1 MILNNDWRTPGR
13 SRLLFGT
20 GGAFSMA
27 TMILSGHYDPAY
39 PPATQFLIDMA
50 RPKTLIRLTRKL
62 NCNWLI
68 ATAGHGFPPED
79 ERLQEEWL
87 AEVVEEAHRHGIAVL
102 PYISLTNIYR
112 DRFERLHP
120 ECKTWY
126 AQDIHGNE
134 VPYAAGKYIPGRR
147 PPRLMACLSSEG
159 WWQYLCSKMDRVADT
174 GVDGLYYDNIFS
186 TCFCPRCQKAYAD
199 FTEQKIGQRL
209 VFQQMHTFDRGSY
222 MSGGI
227 EVIAKQEQSS
237 DAALLEE
244 QFRLG
249 QIVDLLTRLK
259 QRFFERTGKSIMV
272 CNAHNR
278 PMLNDVTEIILTEDG
293 SEPGVLWAAD
303 FPSFQRRNKGFPGLG
318 EQLPEGQPFR
328 LVTNAGLYK
337 YMAADGGYDKLWTNF
352 QHPLRYLG
360 DPAEP
365 MKPKSWQRSIA
376 EAHAFGGD
384 YLIVN
389 THFFLPALEEPAIM
403 DAVVRYH
410 RFLARYRDL
419 WDAIYPVAD
428 TLVPAWSIGVQE
440 RALSELALE
449 NYPFEVVPALQVNE
463 ETLSRIKTILFLEE
477 AAVKQVD
484 KGLLTRFT
492 QRGGNVLLLGLDGA
506 LLSDLPDTGVTL
518 ISEISAEKLVQDPS
532 AAALLKRELIRL
544 NGQPQWEVSGKRGV
558 VCNLA
563 RNGTGD
569 RMVLYAVNLWDEPVH
584 NIQVTVRGC
593 PSATPRVTA
602 YSPDGRVRFRR
613 LRATVDQDGT
623 VTFTIPQVAI
633 YTAVEIAGGRS
644 SEPDH
649 V

>member
-1 MILNNDWRTPGR
+1 MILNNDWCTPGR

-39 PPATQFLIDMA
+39 PPATEFLIDMA

-87 AEVVEEAHRHGIAVL
+87 AEVVQEAHKHGIAVL

-120 ECKTWY
+120 ECKEWY
-126 AQDIHGNE
+126 AQDINGNE

-159 WWQYLCSKMDRVADT
+159 WWQYLCGKMDRVADT

-186 TCFCPRCQKAYAD
+186 VCFCPRCQEAYAN
-199 FTEQKIGQRL
+199 FTEQKIGKRL

-227 EVIAKQEQSS
+227 EVVAKQELST
-237 DAALLEE
+237 DVALLEE

-249 QIVDLLTRLK
+249 QIVDRLTRLK
-259 QRFFERTGKSIMV
+259 QRFYERTGKSIMV

-278 PMLNDVTEIILTEDG
+278 PLLNDVTDIILTEDG
-293 SEPGVLWAAD
+293 SEPGVLWADD
-303 FPSFQRRNKGFPGLG
+303 FPSFQKRNKGFPGLG

-337 YMAADGGYDKLWTNF
+337 YMAADGSYDKPWTNF

-365 MKPKSWQRSIA
+365 MKPTSWQRSIA

-389 THFFLPALEEPAIM
+389 THFFLPALEQPAIV
-403 DAVVRYH
+403 DAVVQYH
-410 RFLARYRDL
+410 RFLAKYRKL
-419 WDAIYPVAD
+419 WDAIYPVSD
-428 TLVPAWSIGVQE
+428 TLVPAWSIGAQE

-463 ETLSRIKTILFLEE
+463 ERLSRIKTILFLEE

-484 KGLLTRFT
+484 KTVLARFT
-492 QRGGNVLLLGLDGA
+492 QRGGNVLLLGLDDA
-506 LLSDLPDTGVTL
+506 LLRELPDAGVTL
-518 ISEISAEKLVQDPS
+518 ISEISVEKLVQDPKV
-532 AAALLKRELIRL
+532 AMLLKCELIRL
-544 NGQPQWEVSGKRGV
+544 NGKPQWEVSGKRGV
-558 VCNLA
+558 ICNLA
-563 RNGTGD
+563 TNRSGD
-569 RMVLYAVNLWDEPVH
+569 RMVLYAVNLWDEPVSDTR
-584 NIQVTVRGC
+584 VTVRGC
-593 PSATPRVTA
+593 PSATPQVTA
-602 YSPDGRVRFRR
+602 YSPDERARPHR
-613 LRATVDQDGT
+613 LKVTVDEEGA

-633 YTAVEIAGGRS
+633 YTAVEIACRHS
-644 SEPDH
+644 SESGN